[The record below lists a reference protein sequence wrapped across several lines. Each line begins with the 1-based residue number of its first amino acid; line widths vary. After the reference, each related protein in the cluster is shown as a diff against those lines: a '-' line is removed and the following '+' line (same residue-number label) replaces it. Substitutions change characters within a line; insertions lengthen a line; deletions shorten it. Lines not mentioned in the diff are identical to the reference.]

1 MSIIRREKS
10 RIGVYHVLAQGAGNH
25 ELFHDDEDYQVFVE
39 YLAKLM
45 KEAWAEDDEPDR
57 PYFHTYAYCL
67 TPKQFRLIVKEEKY
81 QVSAIMQ
88 SISQLYSRYYSG
100 KYNSYGPLYRRRY
113 YSEPINDEERMEVV
127 MRYVH
132 QEPQR
137 LGIIK
142 EPQITQIARKEMSIL
157 EPQRLGIIKE
167 PQITQIARKE
177 MSILEPQRLGITQEP
192 QITQIAQ
199 KDDLDEWEWSS
210 WHEYVG
216 LGSDLPIVCE
226 KPGVCLG
233 LTEEQWRELLSKP
246 LPEGTKC
253 LEPKEYRAP
262 KPTETQV
269 LSMVRL
275 MTTATTWDEFKA
287 IPKDEKL
294 KTIKQLLQNGASIR
308 QMEKLTGIGRG
319 IIQNL

>member
-10 RIGVYHVLAQGAGNH
+10 RIGMYHVLAQGAGNN

-39 YLAKLM
+39 YLARLM

-113 YSEPINDEERMEVV
+113 YSEPINDEERMETV

-132 QEPQR
+132 QEPLR
-137 LGIIK
+137 LIK
-142 EPQITQIARKEMSIL
+142 EPQITQNS
-157 EPQRLGIIKE
+157 QIK
-167 PQITQIARKE
+167 A
-177 MSILEPQRLGITQEP
+177 LDA
-192 QITQIAQ
+192 QIAQ
-199 KDDLDEWEWSS
+199 KEALDEWEWSS

-216 LGSDLPIVCE
+216 LGSDLPKVCE
-226 KPGVCLG
+226 KPDACHN
-233 LTEEQWRELLSKP
+233 LTTERWREVLSKP

-269 LSMVRL
+269 LGMVRL
-275 MTTATTWDEFKA
+275 MTTATTWDEFRA
-287 IPKDEKL
+287 IPRDEKL

-308 QMEKLTGIGRG
+308 QMEKLMGIGRG

>member
-1 MSIIRREKS
+1 MSIIKREKS
-10 RIGVYHVLAQGAGNH
+10 STGIYHVLAQGAGNH
-25 ELFHDDEDYQVFVE
+25 ELFLDDEDYQVFVE
-39 YLAKLM
+39 YLARLM
-45 KEAWAEDDEPDR
+45 KEAWAEDDDPDR

-88 SISQLYSRYYSG
+88 SISQLYSRYFSS
-100 KYNSYGPLYRRRY
+100 KYGSYGPLYRRRY
-113 YSEPINDEERMEVV
+113 YSEPINDEIQLETA

-132 QEPQR
+132 QEPRRQGLILEEQR
-137 LGIIK
+137 I
-142 EPQITQIARKEMSIL
+142 ERITRKETS
-157 EPQRLGIIKE
+157 G
-167 PQITQIARKE
+167 A
-177 MSILEPQRLGITQEP
+177 
-192 QITQIAQ
+192 
-199 KDDLDEWEWSS
+199 DLDEYPYSS

-216 LGSDLPIVCE
+216 LGSDLPSVCE
-226 KPGVCLG
+226 KPDACHNLT
-233 LTEEQWRELLSKP
+233 TEEWRELLSKP

-269 LSMVRL
+269 LSMIRL
-275 MTTATTWDEFKA
+275 MTTATTWDEFKT
-287 IPKDEKL
+287 IPRDEKL

>member
-10 RIGVYHVLAQGAGNH
+10 RIGMYHVLAQGAGNH

-39 YLAKLM
+39 YLARLM

-100 KYNSYGPLYRRRY
+100 KYNSYGPLYHRRY
-113 YSEPINDEERMEVV
+113 YSEPINDPERLEVV

-132 QEPQR
+132 QEPMRVQGSGFT
-137 LGIIK
+137 LHDV
-142 EPQITQIARKEMSIL
+142 EQN
-157 EPQRLGIIKE
+157 
-167 PQITQIARKE
+167 
-177 MSILEPQRLGITQEP
+177 
-192 QITQIAQ
+192 
-199 KDDLDEWEWSS
+199 DVLDEWTWSS

-216 LGSDLPIVCE
+216 LESDLPMVCE
-226 KPGVCLG
+226 KPDACQN
-233 LTEEQWRELLSKP
+233 LTSEQWRELLSKP

-269 LSMVRL
+269 LGMVRL
-275 MTTATTWDEFKA
+275 MTTATNWTEFNA
-287 IPKDEKL
+287 FPKDERL

-319 IIQNL
+319 VIQNL

>member
-1 MSIIRREKS
+1 MSIIKREKS
-10 RIGVYHVLAQGAGNH
+10 STGIYHVLAQGAGNH
-25 ELFHDDEDYQVFVE
+25 ELFLDDEDYQVFVE
-39 YLAKLM
+39 YLARLM
-45 KEAWAEDDEPDR
+45 KEAWAEDDDPDR

-88 SISQLYSRYYSG
+88 SISQLYSRYFSS
-100 KYNSYGPLYRRRY
+100 KYGSYGPLYRRRY
-113 YSEPINDEERMEVV
+113 YSEPINDEAQLETA

-132 QEPQR
+132 QEPLRQGLNLEEQR
-137 LGIIK
+137 IK
-142 EPQITQIARKEMSIL
+142 RITRKGETQQISQKGEEQRIERISRK
-157 EPQRLGIIKE
+157 GNNG
-167 PQITQIARKE
+167 A
-177 MSILEPQRLGITQEP
+177 
-192 QITQIAQ
+192 
-199 KDDLDEWEWSS
+199 DLDEYPYSS

-216 LGSDLPIVCE
+216 LGSDLPSVCE
-226 KPGVCLG
+226 KPDACHN
-233 LTEEQWRELLSKP
+233 LTTEQWRELLSKP

-269 LSMVRL
+269 LSMIRL
-275 MTTATTWDEFKA
+275 MTTATTWDEFKT

>member
-39 YLAKLM
+39 YLARLM

-113 YSEPINDEERMEVV
+113 YSEPINDGERMEVV

-137 LGIIK
+137 LII
-142 EPQITQIARKEMSIL
+142 
-157 EPQRLGIIKE
+157 
-167 PQITQIARKE
+167 
-177 MSILEPQRLGITQEP
+177 QEP

-199 KDDLDEWEWSS
+199 KAMDEWEWSS

-226 KPGVCLG
+226 KPDACQN
-233 LTEEQWRELLSKP
+233 LTEEQWREVLSRP

>member
-39 YLAKLM
+39 YLGRLM

-137 LGIIK
+137 LGVIK
-142 EPQITQIARKEMSIL
+142 EPQITQIAQKEMSIL
-157 EPQRLGIIKE
+157 EPQRLGIIK
-167 PQITQIARKE
+167 
-177 MSILEPQRLGITQEP
+177 EP

-226 KPGVCLG
+226 KPEACKD
-233 LTEEQWRELLSKP
+233 LTEEQWRELLGKP

-269 LSMVRL
+269 LGMVRL

-294 KTIKQLLQNGASIR
+294 KTIKQLLQNGR
-308 QMEKLTGIGRG
+308 E
-319 IIQNL
+319 

>member
-39 YLAKLM
+39 YLGRLM

-57 PYFHTYAYCL
+57 LYFHTYAYCL

-167 PQITQIARKE
+167 PQITQIA
-177 MSILEPQRLGITQEP
+177 
-192 QITQIAQ
+192 Q

-226 KPGVCLG
+226 KPEACKD
-233 LTEEQWRELLSKP
+233 LTEEQWRELLGRP

>member
-25 ELFHDDEDYQVFVE
+25 ELFHDDEDYRVFVE
-39 YLAKLM
+39 YLARLM

-113 YSEPINDEERMEVV
+113 YSEPINDEERMEAV

-132 QEPQR
+132 QEPLR
-137 LGIIK
+137 LGVIG
-142 EPQITQIARKEMSIL
+142 PRNTRNTQKEMIVQKAQEEMVTQKTQKS
-157 EPQRLGIIKE
+157 QKE
-167 PQITQIARKE
+167 A
-177 MSILEPQRLGITQEP
+177 
-192 QITQIAQ
+192 
-199 KDDLDEWEWSS
+199 LDEWEWSS

-216 LGSDLPIVCE
+216 VESDLPRVCE
-226 KPGVCLG
+226 KPDNWQG
-233 LTEEQWRELLSKP
+233 LTAEEWREMLSKP
-246 LPEGTKC
+246 LPEGMKC

-269 LSMVRL
+269 LGMVRL
-275 MTTATTWDEFKA
+275 MTTATTWEEFKA
-287 IPKDEKL
+287 IPREEKL
-294 KTIKQLLQNGASIR
+294 KTIKQLLENGASIR

-319 IIQNL
+319 VIQNL

>member
-1 MSIIRREKS
+1 MSIIKREKS
-10 RIGVYHVLAQGAGNH
+10 RIGVYHVLAQGAGNN
-25 ELFHDDEDYQVFVE
+25 ELFHDDEDYQVFVS
-39 YLAKLM
+39 YLDRLM

-132 QEPQR
+132 QEPLK
-137 LGIIK
+137 LG
-142 EPQITQIARKEMSIL
+142 PQITQISQKGETQRISRITRKGGMTEI
-157 EPQRLGIIKE
+157 
-167 PQITQIARKE
+167 
-177 MSILEPQRLGITQEP
+177 
-192 QITQIAQ
+192 
-199 KDDLDEWEWSS
+199 LDEYPWSS

-216 LGSDLPIVCE
+216 LGSDLPMVCE
-226 KPGVCLG
+226 KPDACQN
-233 LTEEQWRELLSKP
+233 LTAEQWRELLSKP

-269 LSMVRL
+269 LSMIRL
-275 MTTATTWDEFKA
+275 MTTATTWDEFRTF
-287 IPKDEKL
+287 PRDEKL
-294 KTIKQLLQNGASIR
+294 KTIKQLLQSGASIR

>member
-10 RIGVYHVLAQGAGNH
+10 RIGMYHVLAQGAGNN

-39 YLAKLM
+39 YLARLM

-67 TPKQFRLIVKEEKY
+67 TPKQFRLIVREEKY

-113 YSEPINDEERMEVV
+113 YSEPINDEERMETV

-132 QEPQR
+132 QEPLR
-137 LGIIK
+137 LIK
-142 EPQITQIARKEMSIL
+142 
-157 EPQRLGIIKE
+157 
-167 PQITQIARKE
+167 
-177 MSILEPQRLGITQEP
+177 EP

-199 KDDLDEWEWSS
+199 KDLSHTDRTDHTDLYVSQNDLSHTDLADHTDLYVAQNGVLDEWNWSS

-216 LGSDLPIVCE
+216 LESDLPIVCE
-226 KPGVCLG
+226 KPDACHD
-233 LTEEQWRELLSKP
+233 LTDEQWRALLSKP

>member
-10 RIGVYHVLAQGAGNH
+10 RIGMYHVLAQGAGNN
-25 ELFHDDEDYQVFVE
+25 ELFHDDEDYQVFVS
-39 YLAKLM
+39 YLDRLM

-132 QEPQR
+132 QEPLK
-137 LGIIK
+137 LG
-142 EPQITQIARKEMSIL
+142 PQITQISQKGETQRISRITRKGGMTEI
-157 EPQRLGIIKE
+157 
-167 PQITQIARKE
+167 
-177 MSILEPQRLGITQEP
+177 
-192 QITQIAQ
+192 
-199 KDDLDEWEWSS
+199 LDEYPWSS

-216 LGSDLPIVCE
+216 LGSDLPKVCE
-226 KPGVCLG
+226 KPDACQI
-233 LTEEQWRELLSKP
+233 LTAEQWRELLSKP

-269 LSMVRL
+269 LSMIRL
-275 MTTATTWDEFKA
+275 MTTATTWDEFRTF
-287 IPKDEKL
+287 PRDEKL
-294 KTIKQLLQNGASIR
+294 KTIKQLLQSGASIR

>member
-1 MSIIRREKS
+1 MSIIKREKS
-10 RIGVYHVLAQGAGNH
+10 RTGVYHVLAQGAGNH
-25 ELFHDDEDYQVFVE
+25 ELFLDEEDYQVFVSF
-39 YLAKLM
+39 LAKLM

-67 TPKQFRLIVKEEKY
+67 TPRQFRLIVKEEKY

-113 YSEPINDEERMEVV
+113 YSEPINDEERLEVV

-137 LGIIK
+137 LG
-142 EPQITQIARKEMSIL
+142 
-157 EPQRLGIIKE
+157 
-167 PQITQIARKE
+167 
-177 MSILEPQRLGITQEP
+177 
-192 QITQIAQ
+192 
-199 KDDLDEWEWSS
+199 LDEWPWSS

-216 LGSDLPIVCE
+216 LGSDLPFVCE
-226 KPGVCLG
+226 KPDACRN
-233 LTEEQWRELLSKP
+233 LTSEEWRELLSKP

-275 MTTATTWDEFKA
+275 MTTATTWDEFRA
-287 IPKDEKL
+287 IPRDEKL

-319 IIQNL
+319 VIQNL

>member
-1 MSIIRREKS
+1 MSIIKREKS
-10 RIGVYHVLAQGAGNH
+10 STGIYHVLAQGAGNH
-25 ELFHDDEDYQVFVE
+25 ELFLDDEDYQVFVE
-39 YLAKLM
+39 YLGRLM

-137 LGIIK
+137 LGVIK

-157 EPQRLGIIKE
+157 EPQ
-167 PQITQIARKE
+167 
-177 MSILEPQRLGITQEP
+177 
-192 QITQIAQ
+192 IAQ
-199 KDDLDEWEWSS
+199 KAMDEWEWSS

-226 KPGVCLG
+226 KPDACQN
-233 LTEEQWRELLSKP
+233 LTEEQWREVLSRP

>member
-10 RIGVYHVLAQGAGNH
+10 RIGTYHVLMQGAGNN
-25 ELFHDDEDYQVFVE
+25 ELFHDDEDYEVFVE
-39 YLAKLM
+39 YLGRLM
-45 KEAWAEDDEPDR
+45 KEAWVEDDEPDR

-88 SISQLYSRYYSG
+88 SIAQLYSRYYSS

-113 YSEPINDEERMEVV
+113 YSEPINDPERMEVV

-132 QEPQR
+132 QEPLR
-137 LGIIK
+137 LGV
-142 EPQITQIARKEMSIL
+142 TQKS
-157 EPQRLGIIKE
+157 
-167 PQITQIARKE
+167 
-177 MSILEPQRLGITQEP
+177 
-192 QITQIAQ
+192 QIAQ
-199 KDDLDEWEWSS
+199 KEELPQMAGFSIVPQMAGSSMVPQKEQKWQKLSSAASLDEWEWSS

-216 LGSDLPIVCE
+216 LESDLPKVCE
-226 KPGVCLG
+226 KPDACHD
-233 LTEEQWRELLSKP
+233 LTKEQWRVLLSKP

-262 KPTETQV
+262 KPTEMQV

-275 MTTATTWDEFKA
+275 MTTATNWSEFNA
-287 IPKDEKL
+287 FPKDERL

-319 IIQNL
+319 VIQNL

>member
-10 RIGVYHVLAQGAGNH
+10 KIGMYHVLAQGAGNN
-25 ELFHDDEDYQVFVE
+25 ELFHDDEDYQVFVS
-39 YLAKLM
+39 YLGRLM

-88 SISQLYSRYYSG
+88 SISQLYSRYYSS

-113 YSEPINDEERMEVV
+113 YSEPINDDERMEVV

-132 QEPQR
+132 QEPLR
-137 LGIIK
+137 LGLIVPQK
-142 EPQITQIARKEMSIL
+142 EQKE
-157 EPQRLGIIKE
+157 QKE
-167 PQITQIARKE
+167 A
-177 MSILEPQRLGITQEP
+177 
-192 QITQIAQ
+192 
-199 KDDLDEWEWSS
+199 LDEWAWSS

-216 LGSDLPIVCE
+216 LESDLPIVCE
-226 KPGVCLG
+226 KPDACHN
-233 LTEEQWRELLSKP
+233 LTDEQWRELLSKP

-269 LSMVRL
+269 LGMVRL
-275 MTTATTWDEFKA
+275 MTTATTWDEFKS
-287 IPKDEKL
+287 ISRDEKL

-319 IIQNL
+319 VIQNL

>member
-10 RIGVYHVLAQGAGNH
+10 RIGMYHVLAQGAGNN

-39 YLAKLM
+39 YLARLM

-113 YSEPINDEERMEVV
+113 YSEPINDEERMETV

-132 QEPQR
+132 QEPLR
-137 LGIIK
+137 LIK
-142 EPQITQIARKEMSIL
+142 EPQITQIALKEAMD
-157 EPQRLGIIKE
+157 GIKE
-167 PQITQIARKE
+167 PQITQN
-177 MSILEPQRLGITQEP
+177 S
-192 QITQIAQ
+192 QIKALDAQIAQ
-199 KDDLDEWEWSS
+199 KEALDEWEWSS

-216 LGSDLPIVCE
+216 LGSDLPKVCE
-226 KPGVCLG
+226 KPDACHN
-233 LTEEQWRELLSKP
+233 LTTEQWREVLSKP

-269 LSMVRL
+269 LGMVRL
-275 MTTATTWDEFKA
+275 MTTATTWDEFRA

>member
-10 RIGVYHVLAQGAGNH
+10 RIGMYHVLAQGAGNN
-25 ELFHDDEDYQVFVE
+25 ELFHDDEDYQVFVS
-39 YLAKLM
+39 YLDRLM
-45 KEAWAEDDEPDR
+45 KEAWVEDDEPDR

-88 SISQLYSRYYSG
+88 SISQLYSRYYSS

-113 YSEPINDEERMEVV
+113 YSEPINDEERLEVV

-132 QEPQR
+132 QEPIR
-137 LGIIK
+137 LIV
-142 EPQITQIARKEMSIL
+142 PQIATPHSHREKASFSLVPQKEQKEQKLSIA
-157 EPQRLGIIKE
+157 
-167 PQITQIARKE
+167 A
-177 MSILEPQRLGITQEP
+177 
-192 QITQIAQ
+192 
-199 KDDLDEWEWSS
+199 DLDEWPWSS

-226 KPGVCLG
+226 KPDACHS
-233 LTEEQWRELLSKP
+233 LTAEQWRELLSKP

-275 MTTATTWDEFKA
+275 MTSATNWSEFNA
-287 IPKDEKL
+287 FPKDERL

-319 IIQNL
+319 VIQNL

>member
-1 MSIIRREKS
+1 MSIIKREKS
-10 RIGVYHVLAQGAGNH
+10 STGIYHVLAQGAGNH
-25 ELFHDDEDYQVFVE
+25 ELFLDDEDYQVFVE
-39 YLAKLM
+39 YLARLM
-45 KEAWAEDDEPDR
+45 KEAWAEDDDPDR

-88 SISQLYSRYYSG
+88 SISQLYSRYFSS
-100 KYNSYGPLYRRRY
+100 KYGSYGPLYRRRY
-113 YSEPINDEERMEVV
+113 YSEPINDEAQLETA

-132 QEPQR
+132 QEPLRQGLNLEEQR
-137 LGIIK
+137 IK
-142 EPQITQIARKEMSIL
+142 RITRKGETQQISQKGETQRILRISRKETSGA
-157 EPQRLGIIKE
+157 E
-167 PQITQIARKE
+167 
-177 MSILEPQRLGITQEP
+177 
-192 QITQIAQ
+192 
-199 KDDLDEWEWSS
+199 LDEYPYSS

-216 LGSDLPIVCE
+216 LGSDLPSVCE
-226 KPGVCLG
+226 KPDACHDLAA
-233 LTEEQWRELLSKP
+233 EEWREMLSKP

-269 LSMVRL
+269 LSMIRL
-275 MTTATTWDEFKA
+275 MTTATTWDEFKT

>member
-39 YLAKLM
+39 YLARLM

-132 QEPQR
+132 QEPLR
-137 LGIIK
+137 LG
-142 EPQITQIARKEMSIL
+142 
-157 EPQRLGIIKE
+157 
-167 PQITQIARKE
+167 
-177 MSILEPQRLGITQEP
+177 
-192 QITQIAQ
+192 
-199 KDDLDEWEWSS
+199 LDEWEWSS

-216 LGSDLPIVCE
+216 VESDLPRVCE
-226 KPGVCLG
+226 KPDNWQG
-233 LTEEQWRELLSKP
+233 LTAEEWREVLSKP
-246 LPEGTKC
+246 LPEGMKC

-269 LSMVRL
+269 LGMVRL

-287 IPKDEKL
+287 IPREEKL
-294 KTIKQLLQNGASIR
+294 KTIKQLLENGASIR

-319 IIQNL
+319 VIQNL

>member
-10 RIGVYHVLAQGAGNH
+10 RIGMYHVLAQGAGNN

-88 SISQLYSRYYSG
+88 SISQLYSRYYSS

-113 YSEPINDEERMEVV
+113 YSEPINDPERLEVV

-132 QEPQR
+132 QEPMR
-137 LGIIK
+137 LIVPQKAGFSMVPQK
-142 EPQITQIARKEMSIL
+142 EQKE
-157 EPQRLGIIKE
+157 
-167 PQITQIARKE
+167 
-177 MSILEPQRLGITQEP
+177 
-192 QITQIAQ
+192 Q
-199 KDDLDEWEWSS
+199 KFNAEALDEWAWSS

-216 LGSDLPIVCE
+216 QESDLPIVCE
-226 KPGVCLG
+226 KPDACHD
-233 LTEEQWRELLSKP
+233 LTAEQWRALLSKP

-275 MTTATTWDEFKA
+275 MTTATNWSEFNA
-287 IPKDEKL
+287 FPKDERL

-319 IIQNL
+319 VIQNL

>member
-1 MSIIRREKS
+1 MSIIKREKS
-10 RIGVYHVLAQGAGNH
+10 STGIYHVLAQGAGNN

-39 YLAKLM
+39 YLARLM

-113 YSEPINDEERMEVV
+113 YSEPINDEERLEVV
-127 MRYVH
+127 MQYVH
-132 QEPQR
+132 QEPMR
-137 LGIIK
+137 LGG
-142 EPQITQIARKEMSIL
+142 TQIEDV
-157 EPQRLGIIKE
+157 
-167 PQITQIARKE
+167 TQKALK
-177 MSILEPQRLGITQEP
+177 S
-192 QITQIAQ
+192 Q
-199 KDDLDEWEWSS
+199 KFNAGALDEWVWSS

-216 LGSDLPIVCE
+216 QESDLPMVCE
-226 KPGVCLG
+226 KPDACQD
-233 LTEEQWRELLSKP
+233 LTAEQWRELLSKP

-275 MTTATTWDEFKA
+275 MTTAMTWDEFNA
-287 IPKDEKL
+287 FPKDERL

-319 IIQNL
+319 TIQNL

>member
-1 MSIIRREKS
+1 
-10 RIGVYHVLAQGAGNH
+10 
-25 ELFHDDEDYQVFVE
+25 VE

-88 SISQLYSRYYSG
+88 SISQLYSRYYSS

-113 YSEPINDEERMEVV
+113 YSEPINDPERLEVV

-132 QEPQR
+132 QEPIR
-137 LGIIK
+137 LIVPQKAGFSMVPQK
-142 EPQITQIARKEMSIL
+142 EQKE
-157 EPQRLGIIKE
+157 
-167 PQITQIARKE
+167 
-177 MSILEPQRLGITQEP
+177 
-192 QITQIAQ
+192 Q
-199 KDDLDEWEWSS
+199 KFNAEALDEWAWSS

-216 LGSDLPIVCE
+216 QESDLPIVCE
-226 KPGVCLG
+226 KPDTCHD
-233 LTEEQWRELLSKP
+233 LTAEQWRELLSKP

-262 KPTETQV
+262 RPTETQV

-275 MTTATTWDEFKA
+275 MTTATNWNEFNA
-287 IPKDEKL
+287 FPKDERL

-319 IIQNL
+319 VIQNL

>member
-10 RIGVYHVLAQGAGNH
+10 RIGMYHVLAQGAGNN

-88 SISQLYSRYYSG
+88 SISQLYSRYYSS

-113 YSEPINDEERMEVV
+113 YSEPINDEERLEVV

-132 QEPQR
+132 QEPLR
-137 LGIIK
+137 LGLMI
-142 EPQITQIARKEMSIL
+142 QGSRFMVHDVL
-157 EPQRLGIIKE
+157 
-167 PQITQIARKE
+167 
-177 MSILEPQRLGITQEP
+177 QEG
-192 QITQIAQ
+192 
-199 KDDLDEWEWSS
+199 DLDEWTWSS

-216 LGSDLPIVCE
+216 LESDLPMVCE
-226 KPGVCLG
+226 QPDACHGMAAD
-233 LTEEQWRELLSKP
+233 QWRALLSKP

-275 MTTATTWDEFKA
+275 MTTATNWSEFNA
-287 IPKDEKL
+287 FPKDERL

-319 IIQNL
+319 TIQNL

>member
-10 RIGVYHVLAQGAGNH
+10 RIGVYHVLVQGAGNN

-39 YLAKLM
+39 YLGRLM

-113 YSEPINDEERMEVV
+113 YSEPINDEERMETV

-132 QEPQR
+132 QEPLR
-137 LGIIK
+137 LIK
-142 EPQITQIARKEMSIL
+142 EPQI
-157 EPQRLGIIKE
+157 
-167 PQITQIARKE
+167 
-177 MSILEPQRLGITQEP
+177 
-192 QITQIAQ
+192 AQ
-199 KDDLDEWEWSS
+199 KSQKKALDEWEWSS

-216 LGSDLPIVCE
+216 LGSDLPKVCE
-226 KPGVCLG
+226 KPDACHD
-233 LTEEQWRELLSKP
+233 LTAE
-246 LPEGTKC
+246 
-253 LEPKEYRAP
+253 
-262 KPTETQV
+262 
-269 LSMVRL
+269 
-275 MTTATTWDEFKA
+275 
-287 IPKDEKL
+287 
-294 KTIKQLLQNGASIR
+294 
-308 QMEKLTGIGRG
+308 
-319 IIQNL
+319 

>member
-10 RIGVYHVLAQGAGNH
+10 KIGIYHVLVQGAGSN
-25 ELFHDDEDYQVFVE
+25 ELFQDDEDYQVFISFLV
-39 YLAKLM
+39 KLM

-113 YSEPINDEERMEVV
+113 YSEPINDEKRLEVV

-132 QEPQR
+132 QEPLR
-137 LGIIK
+137 VHGEGLMVHDV
-142 EPQITQIARKEMSIL
+142 E
-157 EPQRLGIIKE
+157 
-167 PQITQIARKE
+167 
-177 MSILEPQRLGITQEP
+177 
-192 QITQIAQ
+192 Q
-199 KDDLDEWEWSS
+199 KDVLDEWAWSS

-226 KPGVCLG
+226 KPDACQD
-233 LTEEQWRELLSKP
+233 LTAEQWRELLSKP

-275 MTTATTWDEFKA
+275 MTAATTWDEFKA

-294 KTIKQLLQNGASIR
+294 KTIKKLLQNGASIR

>member
-1 MSIIRREKS
+1 MSIIKREKS
-10 RIGVYHVLAQGAGNH
+10 STGIYHVLAQGAGNH
-25 ELFHDDEDYQVFVE
+25 ELFLDDEDYQVFVE
-39 YLAKLM
+39 YLARLM
-45 KEAWAEDDEPDR
+45 KEAWAEDDDPDR

-88 SISQLYSRYYSG
+88 SISQLYSRYFSS
-100 KYNSYGPLYRRRY
+100 KYGSYGPLYRRRY
-113 YSEPINDEERMEVV
+113 YSEPINDEAQLETA

-132 QEPQR
+132 QEPQ
-137 LGIIK
+137 IK
-142 EPQITQIARKEMSIL
+142 QISQKGEEQRIKRITRK
-157 EPQRLGIIKE
+157 GNNG
-167 PQITQIARKE
+167 A
-177 MSILEPQRLGITQEP
+177 
-192 QITQIAQ
+192 
-199 KDDLDEWEWSS
+199 DLDEYPYSS

-216 LGSDLPIVCE
+216 QGSDLPSVCE
-226 KPGVCLG
+226 KPDASHN
-233 LTEEQWRELLSKP
+233 LTTEQWRELLSKP

-269 LSMVRL
+269 LSMIRL
-275 MTTATTWDEFKA
+275 MTTATTWDEFKT

>member
-1 MSIIRREKS
+1 MSIIKREKS
-10 RIGVYHVLAQGAGNH
+10 RIGMYHVLAQGAGNH

-39 YLAKLM
+39 YLARLM

-113 YSEPINDEERMEVV
+113 YSEPINDEERLEVV

-132 QEPQR
+132 QEPLR
-137 LGIIK
+137 LEVTQK
-142 EPQITQIARKEMSIL
+142 SQKAQIATPHFDLQSKKFSNAE
-157 EPQRLGIIKE
+157 
-167 PQITQIARKE
+167 A
-177 MSILEPQRLGITQEP
+177 
-192 QITQIAQ
+192 
-199 KDDLDEWEWSS
+199 LDEWAWSS

-216 LGSDLPIVCE
+216 LESDLPMVCE
-226 KPGVCLG
+226 KPDDCQN
-233 LTEEQWRELLSKP
+233 LTAEQWRELLSKP

-269 LSMVRL
+269 LGMVRL
-275 MTTATTWDEFKA
+275 MTTATNWNEFNVF
-287 IPKDEKL
+287 PKDERL

-319 IIQNL
+319 VIQNL

>member
-1 MSIIRREKS
+1 MRRRSMSIIRREKS
-10 RIGVYHVLAQGAGNH
+10 RIGMYHVLAQGAGNN

-39 YLAKLM
+39 YLARLM

-67 TPKQFRLIVKEEKY
+67 TPKQFRLIVREEKY

-113 YSEPINDEERMEVV
+113 YSEPINDEERMETV

-132 QEPQR
+132 QEPLR
-137 LGIIK
+137 LIK
-142 EPQITQIARKEMSIL
+142 EPQITQKSCVPMVASEQS
-157 EPQRLGIIKE
+157 
-167 PQITQIARKE
+167 
-177 MSILEPQRLGITQEP
+177 SS
-192 QITQIAQ
+192 AQ
-199 KDDLDEWEWSS
+199 KEALDEWEWSS

-216 LGSDLPIVCE
+216 LGSDLPKVCE
-226 KPGVCLG
+226 KPDACHDLAA
-233 LTEEQWRELLSKP
+233 EQWREVLSKP

-269 LSMVRL
+269 LGMVRL
-275 MTTATTWDEFKA
+275 MTTATTWDEFRA
-287 IPKDEKL
+287 IPRDEKL